1 LPEAA
6 LTLER
11 GATVRAVLGGA
22 AGTLAAAGCDTP
34 RLDAE
39 LLLAS
44 VLGVD
49 RARLVIDARRLLDPE
64 VLRRFEPLLERRAAR
79 EPIAYILGVKEF
91 RRIRLV
97 VTPRVLIPRPETELL
112 VEVGLSLPD
121 AARVVDV
128 GTGSGAVALALK
140 HERCDLEVWGTDISR
155 HTLAIAEANA
165 KRLGLDVHLQ
175 RADLIGDLECDAVLA
190 NLPYVAD
197 GAALPPE
204 VARYEPP
211 EALFGGPDGL
221 DVVRRLVA
229 GADKVSLLALEIGFD
244 QADAVATMVSEA
256 GFESVQ
262 RLRDLAG
269 HERVVVGRR

>member
-1 LPEAA
+1 MYAF
-6 LTLER
+6 
-11 GATVRAVLGGA
+11 
-22 AGTLAAAGCDTP
+22 D
-34 RLDAE
+34 E
-39 LLLAS
+39 LVA
-44 VLGVD
+44 
-49 RARLVIDARRLLDPE
+49 
-64 VLRRFEPLLERRAAR
+64 RRAAR
-79 EPIAYILGVKEF
+79 EPVAYILGVKEF
-91 RRIRLV
+91 RRISLV
-97 VTPRVLIPRPETELL
+97 VTPHVLIPRPETELL
-112 VEVGLSLPD
+112 VEVGVTLPH
-121 AARVVDV
+121 AARVVDA

-140 HERCDLEVWGTDISR
+140 QERSDLEIWGTDISA
-155 HTLAIAEANA
+155 HTLAVADANA
-165 KRLGLDVHLQ
+165 KRLGLDIQLR

-229 GADKVSLLALEIGFD
+229 SADAVSLLALEIGFD
-244 QADAVATMVSEA
+244 QADAVTTIVSEA
-256 GFESVQ
+256 GFDSVQ